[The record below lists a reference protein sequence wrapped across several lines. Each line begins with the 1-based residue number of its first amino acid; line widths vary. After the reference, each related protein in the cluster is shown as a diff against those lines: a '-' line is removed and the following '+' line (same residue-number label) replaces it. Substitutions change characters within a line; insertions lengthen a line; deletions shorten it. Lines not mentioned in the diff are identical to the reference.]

1 MTHLCDAHAFGCG
14 CTERCTKTVD
24 LGRFDKTAPVFTFTA
39 RDTLIVAA
47 FATAF
52 ALIIAWMIQDSFE
65 RVRLANQE
73 TAPMVTPYEEFTRG
87 AIVARN
93 LAEENQSWN

>member
-1 MTHLCDAHAFGCG
+1 MTPFCEAHTYGCG

-24 LGRFDKTAPVFTFTA
+24 LGRFEKTAPVFVPSPRFTM
-39 RDTLIVAA
+39 TVAA

-52 ALIIAWMIQDSFE
+52 ALIIAWMIPAAFE

-73 TAPMVTPYEEFTRG
+73 TA
-87 AIVARN
+87 
-93 LAEENQSWN
+93 QW

>member
-1 MTHLCDAHAFGCG
+1 MTRFCDGNAFGCG

-24 LGRFDKTAPVFTFTA
+24 IGRFEKTAPVFIPSPRFTL
-39 RDTLIVAA
+39 TVAA

-52 ALIIAWMIQDSFE
+52 ALIIAWMIPAAFE

-73 TAPMVTPYEEFTRG
+73 TA
-87 AIVARN
+87 
-93 LAEENQSWN
+93 QWK

>member
-1 MTHLCDAHAFGCG
+1 MTRYCDGHAFGCG

-24 LGRFDKTAPVFTFTA
+24 LGRFEKTAPVFTFTA

-47 FATAF
+47 TITAF
-52 ALIIAWMIQDSFE
+52 ALIIAWMIPAAFE

-73 TAPMVTPYEEFTRG
+73 TV
-87 AIVARN
+87 
-93 LAEENQSWN
+93 QW